1 MGKFTG
7 WLLVSDF
14 DNTLVYTE
22 EALQKCVDMP
32 PVSPKNRDALAYF
45 MAEGGI
51 FSVATGRAR
60 PAFETVVDGIPMNGP
75 TVLFNG
81 AAIYD
86 FARREYVVTA
96 FLPDTV
102 RAHITQTVTD
112 LPFVAAELYHDDNTI
127 HALNANDV
135 TRRHMH
141 ITHAPSIPVT
151 SMEQVPS
158 PISKALFSTEAE
170 HLPALLD
177 YLEKQS
183 WYGAYEI
190 IPSAVTLV
198 ELTAKGA
205 NKGGMV
211 RRLAE
216 LLDIPRERVICVG
229 DHANDISMLTW
240 AGEGYAP
247 ANAIPQVR
255 ETPGV
260 LPLPDCREDAVAAL
274 IARLSARPLT

>member
-1 MGKFTG
+1 MGKFDG
-7 WLLVSDF
+7 LLLVSDF

-22 EALQKCVDMP
+22 EALRLCVDMP
-32 PVSPKNRDALAYF
+32 PVSDVNRAAVEHF

-51 FSVATGRAR
+51 FSIATGRAK

-86 FARREYVVTA
+86 FRQRRYLVTA

-102 RAHITQTVTD
+102 REHITQVVTA
-112 LPFVAAELYHDDNTI
+112 LPEVAAELYHDDNTI

-141 ITHAPSIPVT
+141 VTHSPSIEVD
-151 SMEQVPS
+151 SIEQVPS
-158 PISKALFSTEAE
+158 PISKTLFSTEEE
-170 HLPALLD
+170 HLDALLAYLKAQPWYDD
-177 YLEKQS
+177 YEVV
-183 WYGAYEI
+183 
-190 IPSAVTLV
+190 PSAVTLV

-211 RRLAE
+211 QRMAA
-216 LLDIPRERVICVG
+216 LLGIQQENVICVG

-247 ANAIPQVR
+247 ANAIPLVLD
-255 ETPGV
+255 TPGV
-260 LPLPDCREDAVAAL
+260 RRLPDCRDNAIAAL
-274 IARLSARPLT
+274 IDSLDKRY

>member
-1 MGKFTG
+1 MGKFDG
-7 WLLVSDF
+7 LLLVSDF

-22 EALQKCVDMP
+22 EALRLCVDMP
-32 PVSPKNRDALAYF
+32 PVSDVNRAAVEHF

-51 FSVATGRAR
+51 FSIATGRAK

-86 FARREYVVTA
+86 FRQRKYLVTA

-102 RAHITQTVTD
+102 REHITQVVTA
-112 LPFVAAELYHDDNTI
+112 LPEVAAELYHDDNTI

-141 ITHAPSIPVT
+141 VTHSPSIEVD
-151 SMEQVPS
+151 SIEQVPS
-158 PISKALFSTEAE
+158 PISKTLFSTEEE
-170 HLPALLD
+170 HLDD
-177 YLEKQS
+177 YEVV
-183 WYGAYEI
+183 
-190 IPSAVTLV
+190 PSAVTLV

-211 RRLAE
+211 QRMAA
-216 LLDIPRERVICVG
+216 LLGIQQENVICVG
-229 DHANDISMLTW
+229 DHANDISMLTL

-247 ANAIPQVR
+247 ANAIPLVLD
-255 ETPGV
+255 TPGV
-260 LPLPDCREDAVAAL
+260 RRLPDCRDDAIAAL
-274 IARLSARPLT
+274 IDSLDKRY

>member
-1 MGKFTG
+1 MGKFDG
-7 WLLVSDF
+7 LLLVSDF

-22 EALQKCVDMP
+22 EALRLCVDMP
-32 PVSPKNRDALAYF
+32 PVSDVNRAAVEHF

-51 FSVATGRAR
+51 FSIATGRAK

-86 FARREYVVTA
+86 FRQRRYLVTA

-102 RAHITQTVTD
+102 REHITQVVTA
-112 LPFVAAELYHDDNTI
+112 LPEVAAELYHDDNTI

-141 ITHAPSIPVT
+141 VTHSPSIEVD
-151 SMEQVPS
+151 SIEQVPS
-158 PISKALFSTEAE
+158 PISKTLFSTEEE
-170 HLPALLD
+170 HLDALLAYLKAQPWYDD
-177 YLEKQS
+177 YEVV
-183 WYGAYEI
+183 
-190 IPSAVTLV
+190 PSAVTLV

-211 RRLAE
+211 QRMAA
-216 LLDIPRERVICVG
+216 LLGIQQENVICVG

-247 ANAIPQVR
+247 ANAIPLVLA
-255 ETPGV
+255 TPGV
-260 LPLPDCREDAVAAL
+260 RRLPDCRDDAIAAL
-274 IARLSARPLT
+274 IDSLDKRY

>member
-1 MGKFTG
+1 MGKFDG
-7 WLLVSDF
+7 LLLVSDF

-32 PVSPKNRDALAYF
+32 PVSGKNRAALEYF
-45 MAEGGI
+45 MANGGL
-51 FSVATGRAR
+51 FAVATGRAK
-60 PAFETVVDGIPMNGP
+60 PAFETVVDGIPMNAP

-86 FARREYVVTA
+86 FSQRKYLVTA

-102 RAHITQTVTD
+102 RAHITQVVTAM
-112 LPFVAAELYHDDNTI
+112 PQVAVELYHDDNTI

-141 ITHAPSIPVT
+141 ITHAPSIEVDT
-151 SMEQVPS
+151 MDEVPS
-158 PISKALFSTEAE
+158 PISKALFSTEE
-170 HLPALLD
+170 NHLNDLLD
-177 YLEKQS
+177 YLRAQP
-183 WYGAYEI
+183 WYHDYEVV
-190 IPSAVTLV
+190 PSAVTLV

-211 RRLAE
+211 QRLAQ
-216 LLDIPRERVICVG
+216 LLHVERKNVFCVG

-247 ANAIPQVR
+247 ANAIPLVLN
-255 ETPGV
+255 TPGV
-260 LPLPDCREDAVAAL
+260 HHLPDCRNDAIAAL
-274 IARLSARPLT
+274 IGQLDQRF

>member
-1 MGKFTG
+1 MGKFDG
-7 WLLVSDF
+7 LLLVSDF

-22 EALQKCVDMP
+22 EALRLCVDMP
-32 PVSPKNRDALAYF
+32 PVSDVNRAAVEHF

-51 FSVATGRAR
+51 FSIATGRAK

-86 FARREYVVTA
+86 FRQRRYLVTA

-102 RAHITQTVTD
+102 REHITQVVTA
-112 LPFVAAELYHDDNTI
+112 LPEVAAELYHDDNTI

-141 ITHAPSIPVT
+141 VTHSPSIEVD
-151 SMEQVPS
+151 SIEQVPS
-158 PISKALFSTEAE
+158 PISKTLFSTEEE
-170 HLPALLD
+170 HLDALLAYLKAQPWYDD
-177 YLEKQS
+177 YEVV
-183 WYGAYEI
+183 
-190 IPSAVTLV
+190 PSAVTLV

-211 RRLAE
+211 QRMTA
-216 LLDIPRERVICVG
+216 LLGIQQENVICVG

-247 ANAIPQVR
+247 ANAIPLVLD
-255 ETPGV
+255 TPGV
-260 LPLPDCREDAVAAL
+260 HRLPDCRDDAIAAL
-274 IARLSARPLT
+274 IDSLDKRY

>member
-1 MGKFTG
+1 MGKFDG
-7 WLLVSDF
+7 LLLVSDF

-22 EALQKCVDMP
+22 EALRLCVDMP
-32 PVSPKNRDALAYF
+32 PVSDVNRAAVEHF

-51 FSVATGRAR
+51 FSIATGRAK

-86 FARREYVVTA
+86 FRQRRYLVTA

-102 RAHITQTVTD
+102 REHITQVVTA
-112 LPFVAAELYHDDNTI
+112 LPEVAAELYHDDNTI

-141 ITHAPSIPVT
+141 VTHSPSIEVD
-151 SMEQVPS
+151 SIEQVPS
-158 PISKALFSTEAE
+158 PISKTIFSTEEE
-170 HLPALLD
+170 HLDALLAYLKAQPWYDD
-177 YLEKQS
+177 YEVV
-183 WYGAYEI
+183 
-190 IPSAVTLV
+190 PSAVTLV

-211 RRLAE
+211 QRMAA
-216 LLDIPRERVICVG
+216 LLGIQQENVICVG

-247 ANAIPQVR
+247 ANAIPLVLD
-255 ETPGV
+255 TPGV
-260 LPLPDCREDAVAAL
+260 RRLPDCRDDAIAAL
-274 IARLSARPLT
+274 IDSLDKRY

>member
-1 MGKFTG
+1 MGKFDG
-7 WLLVSDF
+7 LLLVSDF

-22 EALQKCVDMP
+22 EALRLCVDMP
-32 PVSPKNRDALAYF
+32 PVSDVNRAAVEHF

-51 FSVATGRAR
+51 FSIATGRAK

-86 FARREYVVTA
+86 FRQRRYLVTA

-102 RAHITQTVTD
+102 REHITQVVTA
-112 LPFVAAELYHDDNTI
+112 LPEVAAELYHDDNTI

-141 ITHAPSIPVT
+141 VTHSPSIEVD
-151 SMEQVPS
+151 SIEQVPS
-158 PISKALFSTEAE
+158 PISKTLFSTEEE
-170 HLPALLD
+170 HLDALLAYLKVQPWYDD
-177 YLEKQS
+177 YEVV
-183 WYGAYEI
+183 
-190 IPSAVTLV
+190 PSAVTLV

-211 RRLAE
+211 QRMAA
-216 LLDIPRERVICVG
+216 LLGIQQENVICVG

-247 ANAIPQVR
+247 ANAIPLVLN
-255 ETPGV
+255 TPGV
-260 LPLPDCREDAVAAL
+260 HHLPDCRDDAIAAL
-274 IARLSARPLT
+274 VAELDKRF

>member
-1 MGKFTG
+1 MGKFDG
-7 WLLVSDF
+7 LLLVSDF

-22 EALQKCVDMP
+22 EALRLCVDMP
-32 PVSPKNRDALAYF
+32 PVSDVNRAAVEHF

-51 FSVATGRAR
+51 FSIATGRAK

-86 FARREYVVTA
+86 FRQRRYLVTA

-102 RAHITQTVTD
+102 REHITQVVTT
-112 LPFVAAELYHDDNTI
+112 LPEVAAELYHDDNTI

-141 ITHAPSIPVT
+141 VTHSPSIEVD
-151 SMEQVPS
+151 SIEQVPS
-158 PISKALFSTEAE
+158 PISKTLFSTEEE
-170 HLPALLD
+170 HLDALLAYLKAQPWYDD
-177 YLEKQS
+177 YEVV
-183 WYGAYEI
+183 
-190 IPSAVTLV
+190 PSAVTLV

-211 RRLAE
+211 QRMAA
-216 LLDIPRERVICVG
+216 LLGIQQENVICVG

-247 ANAIPQVR
+247 ANAIPLVLN
-255 ETPGV
+255 TPGV
-260 LPLPDCREDAVAAL
+260 HHLPDCRDNAIAAL
-274 IARLSARPLT
+274 VDMLDKRY

>member
-1 MGKFTG
+1 MSKFNG
-7 WLLVSDF
+7 LLLVSDF

-32 PVSPKNRDALAYF
+32 PVSDENRAAIEYF
-45 MAEGGI
+45 MANGGT
-51 FSVATGRAR
+51 FSVATGRAK

-86 FARREYVVTA
+86 FSRREYLVTA
-96 FLPDTV
+96 FLPDDV
-102 RAHITQTVTD
+102 RPRIEEVVTD
-112 LPFVAAELYHDDNTI
+112 LPQVAVELYHDDNTI

-141 ITHAPSIPVT
+141 ITHAPTIEVG
-151 SMEQVPS
+151 SMDQVPA
-158 PISKALFSTEAE
+158 PISKALFSTEE
-170 HLPALLD
+170 VHLPELLAYLKAQPWYND
-177 YLEKQS
+177 YELV
-183 WYGAYEI
+183 
-190 IPSAVTLV
+190 PSAVTLV

-211 RRLAE
+211 SRLAQ
-216 LLDIPRERVICVG
+216 LLGVRRENVLCVG
-229 DHANDISMLTW
+229 DHANDVSMLTW

-247 ANAIPQVR
+247 ANAIPLVLD
-255 ETPGV
+255 TPGIRR
-260 LPLPDCREDAVAAL
+260 LPDCRENAIAAL
-274 IARLSARPLT
+274 IRDLDRRF

>member
-1 MGKFTG
+1 MGKFDG
-7 WLLVSDF
+7 LLLVSDF

-22 EALQKCVDMP
+22 EALRLCVDMP
-32 PVSPKNRDALAYF
+32 PVSDMNRAAVEHF

-51 FSVATGRAR
+51 FSIATGRAK

-86 FARREYVVTA
+86 FRQRRYLVTA

-102 RAHITQTVTD
+102 REHITQVVTA
-112 LPFVAAELYHDDNTI
+112 LPEVAAELYHDDNTI

-141 ITHAPSIPVT
+141 VTHSPSIEVD
-151 SMEQVPS
+151 SIEQVPS
-158 PISKALFSTEAE
+158 PISKTLFSTEEE
-170 HLPALLD
+170 HLDALLAYLKAQPWYDD
-177 YLEKQS
+177 YEVV
-183 WYGAYEI
+183 
-190 IPSAVTLV
+190 PSAVTLV

-211 RRLAE
+211 QRMAA
-216 LLDIPRERVICVG
+216 LLGIQQENVLCVG

-247 ANAIPQVR
+247 ANAIPLVLD
-255 ETPGV
+255 TPGV
-260 LPLPDCREDAVAAL
+260 RRLPDCRDDAIAAL
-274 IARLSARPLT
+274 IDSLDKRY

>member
-1 MGKFTG
+1 MGKFDDL
-7 WLLVSDF
+7 LLVSDF

-32 PVSPKNRDALAYF
+32 PVSPENRAALEHF
-45 MAEGGI
+45 MAQGGI
-51 FSVATGRAR
+51 FAVATGRAK

-86 FARREYVVTA
+86 FKARKYVVTA

-102 RAHITQTVTD
+102 RAHITQVVTD
-112 LPFVAAELYHDDNTI
+112 LPQVAGELYHDDNTI

-141 ITHAPSIPVT
+141 ITHAPSVEVD

-158 PISKALFSTEAE
+158 PISKALFSTEEE
-170 HLPALLD
+170 HLDDLLAYLAAQPWYHD
-177 YLEKQS
+177 YEVV
-183 WYGAYEI
+183 
-190 IPSAVTLV
+190 PSAVTLV

-211 RRLAE
+211 QRMAA
-216 LLDIPRERVICVG
+216 LLGIRQENVFCVG

-240 AGEGYAP
+240 AGESYAP
-247 ANAIPQVR
+247 ANAIPLVLN
-255 ETPGV
+255 TPGV
-260 LPLPDCREDAVAAL
+260 HHLPDCRDNAIAAL
-274 IARLSARPLT
+274 VDMLDKRY

>member
-1 MGKFTG
+1 MGKFDG
-7 WLLVSDF
+7 VLLVSDF

-32 PVSPKNRDALAYF
+32 PVSDKNRAALEYF
-45 MAEGGI
+45 MANGGL
-51 FSVATGRAR
+51 FAVATGRAK

-86 FARREYVVTA
+86 FSRKKYLVTA

-102 RAHITQTVTD
+102 RAHITQVVTAM
-112 LPFVAAELYHDDNTI
+112 PRVAVELYHDDNTI

-141 ITHAPSIPVT
+141 ITHAPSIEVDT
-151 SMEQVPS
+151 MDDVPS
-158 PISKALFSTEAE
+158 PISKALFSTEEA

-177 YLEKQS
+177 FLAS
-183 WYGAYEI
+183 RPWYHDYEVV
-190 IPSAVTLV
+190 PSAVTLV

-205 NKGGMV
+205 NKGRHGPASGGPAGCGTGKRALRGRPRQRHQHAHMGGGGLCPGQ
-211 RRLAE
+211 RHPAGAE
-216 LLDIPRERVICVG
+216 
-229 DHANDISMLTW
+229 H
-240 AGEGYAP
+240 
-247 ANAIPQVR
+247 
-255 ETPGV
+255 PGV
-260 LPLPDCREDAVAAL
+260 HHLPDCRDDAIAAL
-274 IARLSARPLT
+274 VAELDKRF

>member
-1 MGKFTG
+1 MGKFDG
-7 WLLVSDF
+7 LLLVSDF

-32 PVSPKNRDALAYF
+32 PVSPENRAALEYF
-45 MAEGGI
+45 MAQGGI
-51 FSVATGRAR
+51 FAVATGRAK

-86 FARREYVVTA
+86 FKARKYVVTA

-102 RAHITQTVTD
+102 RAHITQVVTD
-112 LPFVAAELYHDDNTI
+112 LSQVAVELYHDDNTI

-141 ITHAPSIPVT
+141 ITHAPSVEVD

-158 PISKALFSTEAE
+158 PISKALFSTEEE
-170 HLPALLD
+170 HLDDLLAYLAAQPWYRD
-177 YLEKQS
+177 YEVV
-183 WYGAYEI
+183 
-190 IPSAVTLV
+190 PSAVTLV

-211 RRLAE
+211 QRMAA
-216 LLDIPRERVICVG
+216 LLGIAQENVFCVG

-247 ANAIPQVR
+247 ANAIPLVLN
-255 ETPGV
+255 TPGV
-260 LPLPDCREDAVAAL
+260 HPLPDCRDNAIAAL
-274 IARLSARPLT
+274 VDMLDKRY

>member
-1 MGKFTG
+1 MGKFDG
-7 WLLVSDF
+7 LLLVSDF

-22 EALQKCVDMP
+22 EALRLCVDMP
-32 PVSPKNRDALAYF
+32 PVSDVNRAAVEHF

-51 FSVATGRAR
+51 FSIATGRAK

-86 FARREYVVTA
+86 FRQRKYLVTA

-102 RAHITQTVTD
+102 REHITQVVTA
-112 LPFVAAELYHDDNTI
+112 LPEVAAELYHDDNTI

-141 ITHAPSIPVT
+141 VTHSPSIEVD
-151 SMEQVPS
+151 SIEQVPS
-158 PISKALFSTEAE
+158 PISKTLFSTEEE
-170 HLPALLD
+170 HLDALLAYLKAQPWYDD
-177 YLEKQS
+177 YEVV
-183 WYGAYEI
+183 
-190 IPSAVTLV
+190 PSAVTLV

-211 RRLAE
+211 QRMAA
-216 LLDIPRERVICVG
+216 LLGIQQENVICVG

-247 ANAIPQVR
+247 ANAIPLVLD
-255 ETPGV
+255 TPGV
-260 LPLPDCREDAVAAL
+260 RRLPDCRDDAIAAL
-274 IARLSARPLT
+274 IDSLDRRY

>member
-1 MGKFTG
+1 MGKFDG
-7 WLLVSDF
+7 LLLVSDF

-22 EALQKCVDMP
+22 EALRLCVDMP
-32 PVSPKNRDALAYF
+32 PVSDVNRAAVEHF

-51 FSVATGRAR
+51 FSIATGRAK

-86 FARREYVVTA
+86 FRQRKYLVTA

-102 RAHITQTVTD
+102 RKHITQVVTA
-112 LPFVAAELYHDDNTI
+112 LPEVAAELYHDDNTI

-141 ITHAPSIPVT
+141 VTHSPSIEVD
-151 SMEQVPS
+151 SIEQVPS
-158 PISKALFSTEAE
+158 PISKTLFSTEEE
-170 HLPALLD
+170 HLDALLAYLKAQPWYDD
-177 YLEKQS
+177 YEVV
-183 WYGAYEI
+183 
-190 IPSAVTLV
+190 PSAVTLV

-211 RRLAE
+211 QRMAA
-216 LLDIPRERVICVG
+216 LLGIQQENVICVG

-247 ANAIPQVR
+247 ANAIPLVLD
-255 ETPGV
+255 TPGV
-260 LPLPDCREDAVAAL
+260 RRLPDCRDDAIAAL
-274 IARLSARPLT
+274 IDSLDKRY

>member
-1 MGKFTG
+1 MGKFDG
-7 WLLVSDF
+7 LLLVSDF

-22 EALQKCVDMP
+22 EALRLCVDMP
-32 PVSPKNRDALAYF
+32 PVSDVNRAAVEHF

-51 FSVATGRAR
+51 FSIATGRAK

-86 FARREYVVTA
+86 FRQRRYLVTA

-102 RAHITQTVTD
+102 REHITQVVTA
-112 LPFVAAELYHDDNTI
+112 LPEVAAELYHDDNTI

-141 ITHAPSIPVT
+141 VTHSPSIEVD
-151 SMEQVPS
+151 SIEQVPS
-158 PISKALFSTEAE
+158 PISKTLFSTEEE
-170 HLPALLD
+170 HLDALLAYLKAQPWYDD
-177 YLEKQS
+177 YEVV
-183 WYGAYEI
+183 
-190 IPSAVTLV
+190 PSAVTLV

-211 RRLAE
+211 QRMAA
-216 LLDIPRERVICVG
+216 LLGIQQENVLCVG

-247 ANAIPQVR
+247 ANAIPLVLD
-255 ETPGV
+255 TPGV
-260 LPLPDCREDAVAAL
+260 RRLPDCRDNAIAAL
-274 IARLSARPLT
+274 IDSLDKRY

>member
-1 MGKFTG
+1 MGKFDG
-7 WLLVSDF
+7 LLLVSDF

-22 EALQKCVDMP
+22 EALRLCVDMP
-32 PVSPKNRDALAYF
+32 PVSDVNRAAVEHF

-51 FSVATGRAR
+51 FSIATGRAK
-60 PAFETVVDGIPMNGP
+60 PAFETVVDGIPINGP

-86 FARREYVVTA
+86 FRQRRYLVTA

-102 RAHITQTVTD
+102 REHITQVVTA
-112 LPFVAAELYHDDNTI
+112 LPEVAAELYHDDNTI

-141 ITHAPSIPVT
+141 VTHSPSIEVD
-151 SMEQVPS
+151 SIEQVPS
-158 PISKALFSTEAE
+158 PISKTLFSTEEE
-170 HLPALLD
+170 HLDTLLAYLKAQPWYDD
-177 YLEKQS
+177 YEVV
-183 WYGAYEI
+183 
-190 IPSAVTLV
+190 PSAVTLV

-211 RRLAE
+211 QRMAA
-216 LLDIPRERVICVG
+216 LLGIQQENVLCVG

-247 ANAIPQVR
+247 ANAIPLVLD
-255 ETPGV
+255 TPGV
-260 LPLPDCREDAVAAL
+260 RRLPDCRDDAIAAL
-274 IARLSARPLT
+274 IDSLDKRY